1 MPLQKVLIYSYNQ
14 FVSLNNFKRQLQF
27 GEKNFAR
34 HVISEFPLMSALLNT
49 INKKCKFCNKYDSNL
64 VLVFIEK
71 YKSFANFRVISWC
84 RGKIADTS
92 KIILM
97 LNICRITANNFAKF
111 HHPNDPNDAEIKE
124 WELKKSTRAT
134 EPLNSPVF
142 VTMYKSYC
150 GTRNTQLLSKMLH
163 KLTDCLANR
172 HTLEM
177 ERNMKKTNNIP
188 NLSLSLHILRMQNQ
202 RNILALRFSKQLQG
216 FRKLPIDRL
225 Q

>member
-1 MPLQKVLIYSYNQ
+1 
-14 FVSLNNFKRQLQF
+14 
-27 GEKNFAR
+27 
-34 HVISEFPLMSALLNT
+34 MSAFLNT

-71 YKSFANFRVISWC
+71 YKSFANFRVISWS

-124 WELKKSTRAT
+124 WELKKSTRPT

-142 VTMYKSYC
+142 VTMYNSYY

-163 KLTDCLANR
+163 KLTDCLVNR

-188 NLSLSLHILRMQNQ
+188 NLSLSLHILRMQKQ
-202 RNILALRFSKQLQG
+202 RDILALRFWKQPQG